1 MTASS
6 TLVHFSLTFSGDLSS
21 AMARCSSLVMVG
33 LVVFSTTA
41 AAFATLGGTTP
52 HHRGHRRGLRPP
64 PAAATMEEK
73 VASDEESFEFSADV
87 SRVMEIIINSLY
99 SDKAVFLRELVSN
112 AADACDK
119 KRFLGITEKKNQ
131 IDGDLKIRITPNK
144 DDNTLTIED
153 GGIGMSKE
161 ELVNNLGKIAQS
173 GTKKFAEALKE
184 SSSKGEGSVNLIGQF
199 GVGFYSGFLVADKMT
214 VYTKQADDDK
224 VYVWESN
231 AKNGFTVSETAASSE
246 ELLTLGGSSAS
257 SSSGTK
263 IVLTL
268 KEDTRTEYLDD
279 YNLRNLLRK
288 YSEFVNFPIELFTKT
303 TTYNKEGNETKPI
316 EKMEYQVVNSQ
327 EPLWLR
333 SPKDVNQSEY
343 AGFYKTAFRQ
353 FDEPLRSSHFALEGQ
368 VQFRAL
374 LFLPSVLPFELSRNM
389 FDENLRNMK
398 LYVKRVFINDQF
410 GEDLLPRW
418 LTFMKGL
425 VDSEDLPLN
434 VGREILQKSKVL
446 TIIKKRLVRK
456 SLDMFNDVARN
467 GTDYETFWK
476 NYGRYL
482 KIGTVEEQGQI
493 QKDIAKLCRFS
504 STKSDF
510 TSFDELVARQKESH
524 PEDTESTKRILFVSG
539 EGKKAAESSP
549 ALERLKKENYEVLL
563 LTEPLDELVMQ
574 AVGNFEGFTLVDAA
588 KGDIFSSDAAAKG
601 QDPFGGGPSDDDDP
615 AWDPVKKVFSD
626 ALGKKI
632 QKVSMSKRLTDSP
645 AALVQGAYGMSPMMQ
660 RYMNANA
667 AALGGGD
674 PVYGVSAP
682 TMELNPDHP
691 VVKDLQTTKDPDT
704 ALLIYDLAALT
715 SGYDVDDTAAFSK
728 RVNELLVKQAA
739 SPEEKTQDDDDDE
752 PAIEP
757 EVIVD

>member
-1 MTASS
+1 
-6 TLVHFSLTFSGDLSS
+6 
-21 AMARCSSLVMVG
+21 
-33 LVVFSTTA
+33 
-41 AAFATLGGTTP
+41 
-52 HHRGHRRGLRPP
+52 
-64 PAAATMEEK
+64 
-73 VASDEESFEFSADV
+73 
-87 SRVMEIIINSLY
+87 
-99 SDKAVFLRELVSN
+99 
-112 AADACDK
+112 
-119 KRFLGITEKKNQ
+119 
-131 IDGDLKIRITPNK
+131 
-144 DDNTLTIED
+144 
-153 GGIGMSKE
+153 
-161 ELVNNLGKIAQS
+161 VNNLGKIAQS

-626 ALGKKI
+626 ALGKKNPEGLH
-632 QKVSMSKRLTDSP
+632 VEAPHGLAGGSCPGGLRHVADD
-645 AALVQGAYGMSPMMQ
+645 AALYERQRRRSRRRRPRLRRLGADHGTQPRPPRRQGP
-660 RYMNANA
+660 
-667 AALGGGD
+667 
-674 PVYGVSAP
+674 
-682 TMELNPDHP
+682 PDHQGSRHRAP
-691 VVKDLQTTKDPDT
+691 HLRPRRAHLGLRRRRHRRLLETRQRTPRQTGRLPGGKDPRRRRRRT
-704 ALLIYDLAALT
+704 RHRTRSHRRLKLLT
-715 SGYDVDDTAAFSK
+715 SLHNGGRKKNYKRESPHLLLKKSSHFNNQQQHIHSLTQRSPLPACLPACLRACSPPPTHTLFHTLTLSLFLRARAAPPCPTASSFRLSFFLSHPHSSIDG
-728 RVNELLVKQAA
+728 RRRSTPRPRRRRRPQTNP
-739 SPEEKTQDDDDDE
+739 SN
-752 PAIEP
+752 
-757 EVIVD
+757 